1 MTPRQ
6 GESATKQITRRVSAV
21 FERDLQVVL
30 PSTDTDLFQTGAL
43 DSLSFVMLLAG
54 LETEF
59 GVRIPVEELD
69 LAHFSSIDAI
79 AQFISSGPDAIDD
92 SCRAGR

>member
-6 GESATKQITRRVSAV
+6 GESGAEPIAHRVSAV

-30 PSTDTDLFQTGAL
+30 PSTNSDLFESGAL

-54 LETEF
+54 LEAEF
-59 GVRIPVEELD
+59 GVRIPVETLD

-79 AQFISSGPDAIDD
+79 AQFIRSCPSAIDV
-92 SCRAGR
+92 SCRTGR